1 MCWHYGE
8 YARTQTPMLTDT
20 SLIMNNLTGPIPGL
34 KQSPNGDYIT
44 LMYVS
49 LKGTPWVDTVTT
61 PPEQQP
67 HTHTHTHTHTPLH
80 KRLFGR
86 QNSRKAEGRKCFLFV
101 IKCNVNI

>member
-67 HTHTHTHTHTPLH
+67 HTHTHTHAHTHTP
-80 KRLFGR
+80 
-86 QNSRKAEGRKCFLFV
+86 S
-101 IKCNVNI
+101 